1 MTHEIREKLFRVNHK
16 RIERLWQEE
25 GLQVLRK
32 RRRRRPGW
40 AGYIRP
46 KPATKPNE
54 VWSFDFVHHR
64 TEYGEKLKLL
74 TVLDEYTREC
84 LEIRV
89 EKKLDST
96 GVMETLDELITERGA
111 PRYTRTDNGPEFV
124 AAKLRRWLRKEKGV
138 LPVLIDPASPWQNGF
153 VESFN
158 GKLRDECLDGELFF
172 SRAEAQVVVD
182 DFRNEYNTER
192 PHSALGYK
200 TPAQVARES
209 FEERK
214 N

>member
-1 MTHEIREKLFRVNHK
+1 MYV
-16 RIERLWQEE
+16 
-25 GLQVLRK
+25 
-32 RRRRRPGW
+32 RP
-40 AGYIRP
+40 R
-46 KPATKPNE
+46 PATKPNE

-64 TEYGEKLKLL
+64 TEYGEKLKML

-89 EKKLDST
+89 EKRMDSN
-96 GVMETLDELITERGA
+96 GVMETLDELMTERGA
-111 PRYTRTDNGPEFV
+111 PRYTRTDNGPEFI

-138 LPVLIDPASPWQNGF
+138 LPVLIDPGSPWQNGF

-172 SRAEAQVVVD
+172 SRAEAQLIVD
-182 DFRNEYNTER
+182 GFRKEYNTER